1 MVDPL
6 DPDLERYP
14 RFQRAHDQASFADL
28 EPGDAIYIPTL
39 WWHHVQ
45 AKAPVNVLMNYWHDD
60 ALHGG
65 GFLALIHAM
74 LAIRDLPQPQRAAW
88 RNWFDHFIFGE
99 DAPNAASHLPPHALG
114 VSGPPSAERD
124 AIIRQFLVRVL
135 SAR

>member
-74 LAIRDLPQPQRAAW
+74 LAIRDLPQPQRAA
-88 RNWFDHFIFGE
+88 R
-99 DAPNAASHLPPHALG
+99 HLPPHAMG